1 MSAQLKILRAG
12 PSMTLQDMGRAG
24 QLALGLSRGG
34 AADRLALSEGAALLE
49 QPADTLALEMAAM
62 GGEFQASEDTR
73 IALTGAPM
81 RATVDGEAVQWNA
94 SHLLPAGA
102 RLSIGAA
109 TAGCYGYLHVG
120 GGFAADLFLG
130 AASAHLSAGIGTL
143 VQDGETL
150 AIGTDTGREF
160 NRMIQP
166 EDRFHG
172 GAVRLTPS
180 IQTHLFSKAEL
191 DRLQSE
197 PLHRAPRANRMGV
210 AMTPQGGGYLIEGG
224 RNVVSEIVL
233 PGDIQVTGDGMPFV
247 LMVECQTTGG
257 YPRIGTVLPCDLPR
271 VAQAPAGAELRFR
284 FIDLKEAVE
293 LEREEAKR
301 RAELGKFC
309 RPLIR
314 DPRLMRDLLSY
325 NLIGGVVA
333 GNEEL
338 EETT

>member
-1 MSAQLKILRAG
+1 MSAQLSIVRAG
-12 PSMTLQDMGRAG
+12 PSMTLQDMGRPG
-24 QLALGLSRGG
+24 HLELGLSRGG
-34 AADRLALSEGAALLE
+34 ASDRLALAEGAALLG
-49 QPADTLALEMAAM
+49 QPAGTLALEMAAL
-62 GGEFQASEDTR
+62 GGEFQASEDMR

-81 RATVDGEAVQWNA
+81 RAAIDGEPVVWNA
-94 SHLLPAGA
+94 SHRLPAGA

-120 GGFAADLFLG
+120 GGFAEDPFLG
-130 AASAHLSAGIGTL
+130 AGSAHLAAGIGAL
-143 VQDGETL
+143 LQDGDRLAVGPDLGSET
-150 AIGTDTGREF
+150 
-160 NRMIQP
+160 NRMIEP
-166 EDRFHG
+166 DDRFHG

-180 IQTHLFSKAEL
+180 FQTHLFAKTEL

-197 PLHRAPRANRMGV
+197 PLHRAARANRMGV
-210 AMTPQGGGYLIEGG
+210 ALTPQGGGYHIEGG

-233 PGDIQVTGDGMPFV
+233 PGDIQITGDGMPFV

-271 VAQAPAGAELRFR
+271 VAQAPAGAELRFG
-284 FIDLKEAVE
+284 FVDLPEAVE
-293 LEREEAKR
+293 LERTEARR
-301 RAELGKFC
+301 RADLGKHC

-333 GNEEL
+333 GNEDI
-338 EETT
+338 

>member
-1 MSAQLKILRAG
+1 MNAKLSILRAG

-24 QLALGLSRGG
+24 HLALGLSRGG
-34 AADRLALSEGAALLE
+34 AADRLALAEGAALLG
-49 QPADTLALEMAAM
+49 QPANTLALEMAAL

-81 RATVDGEAVQWNA
+81 RVTIDGEAVVWNA
-94 SHLLPAGA
+94 SHWLPAGA

-120 GGFAADLFLG
+120 GGFVAEPFLG
-130 AASAHLSAGIGTL
+130 AASAHLSAGIGAL
-143 VQDGETL
+143 IQDGEDL
-150 AIGTDTGREF
+150 AIGTDAGCET
-160 NRMIQP
+160 NRMIEP

-172 GAVRLTPS
+172 GAVRLTHS
-180 IQTHLFSKAEL
+180 FQTHLFEKATL

-197 PLHRAPRANRMGV
+197 PLRRAARANRMGV
-210 AMTPQGGGYLIEGG
+210 ALTPQGGGYHIEGG

-271 VAQAPAGAELRFR
+271 VAQAPAGAELQFR
-284 FIDLKEAVE
+284 FIEIDEAIE
-293 LEREEAKR
+293 LERAEAKR
-301 RAELGKFC
+301 RVELDKSC

-325 NLIGGVVA
+325 NLIDGVVA
-333 GNEEL
+333 GNESL
-338 EETT
+338 RK

>member
-1 MSAQLKILRAG
+1 MNAQLTILRAG
-12 PSMTLQDMGRAG
+12 PSMTLQDMGRPG
-24 QLALGLSRGG
+24 HLALGLSRGG
-34 AADRLALSEGAALLE
+34 AADSLALAEGAALLG
-49 QPADTLALEMAAM
+49 QPANTLALEMAAL
-62 GGEFQASEDTR
+62 GGEFQASEDVR

-81 RATVDGEAVQWNA
+81 RATIDGETVVWNA
-94 SHLLPAGA
+94 SHQLPAGA

-120 GGFAADLFLG
+120 GGFCAEPFLG
-130 AASAHLSAGIGTL
+130 AASTHLAVGIGAL
-143 VQDGETL
+143 LQEGERLT
-150 AIGTDTGREF
+150 IGADKRVETNLTIE
-160 NRMIQP
+160 P

-180 IQTHLFSKAEL
+180 FQTDLFGKAEL

-197 PLHRAPRANRMGV
+197 PLRRAARANRMGV
-210 AMTPQGGGYLIEGG
+210 ALTPQGGGYDVEGG

-233 PGDIQVTGDGMPFV
+233 PGDIQITGDGVPFV

-257 YPRIGTVLPCDLPR
+257 YPRIGTVLSCDLPR

-284 FIDLKEAVE
+284 FVDLQEAVE
-293 LEREEAKR
+293 LERTEAKR
-301 RAELGKFC
+301 RADLGKHC

-325 NLIGGVVA
+325 NLIGGMIA
-333 GNEEL
+333 GNEDFEGL
-338 EETT
+338 

>member
-12 PSMTLQDMGRAG
+12 PSMTLQDMGRSG
-24 QLALGLSRGG
+24 HLALGLSRGG
-34 AADRLALSEGAALLE
+34 ASDRLALAEGAALLG
-49 QPADTLALEMAAM
+49 QPANTIALEMAAL
-62 GGEFQASEDTR
+62 GGEFQASEDIR

-81 RATVDGEAVQWNA
+81 RVTLDGEALVWNA
-94 SHLLPAGA
+94 SHWLPAGA

-109 TAGCYGYLHVG
+109 TSGCYGYLHVG
-120 GGFAADLFLG
+120 GGFAVEPFLG
-130 AASAHLSAGIGTL
+130 AGSAHLSAGIGALLQT
-143 VQDGETL
+143 GETL
-150 AIGTDTGREF
+150 SVATDKGKET
-160 NRMIQP
+160 NRVIEV
-166 EDRFHG
+166 EDRFQG

-180 IQTHLFSKAEL
+180 FQTHLFGKTEL

-197 PLHRAPRANRMGV
+197 PLHRAARANRMGV
-210 AMTPQGGGYLIEGG
+210 ALTPQGGGYHIDGG

-257 YPRIGTVLPCDLPR
+257 YPRIATVLPCDLPR
-271 VAQAPAGAELRFR
+271 VAQTPAGAELRFR
-284 FIDLKEAVE
+284 IVGLEEAVE
-293 LEREEAKR
+293 LERVDAKR
-301 RAELGKFC
+301 RAELPRHC

-314 DPRLMRDLLSY
+314 DPRQMRDLLSY

-338 EETT
+338 EEQ

>member
-1 MSAQLKILRAG
+1 MSAELTILRAG
-12 PSMTLQDMGRAG
+12 PSMTLQDMGRPG
-24 QLALGLSRGG
+24 HLALGLSRGG
-34 AADRLALSEGAALLE
+34 AADRLALAEGAALLG
-49 QPADTLALEMAAM
+49 QPATTLALEMAAL
-62 GGEFQASEDTR
+62 GGEFQASEDVR

-81 RATVDGEAVQWNA
+81 RATIDGEAVVWNA
-94 SHLLPAGA
+94 SHWLPAGA

-109 TAGCYGYLHVG
+109 TSGCYGYLHVG
-120 GGFAADLFLG
+120 GGFAADPFLG
-130 AASAHLSAGIGTL
+130 AASAHLSAGIGAL
-143 VQDGETL
+143 LQNGETL
-150 AIGTDTGREF
+150 AIGPDKGRET
-160 NRMIQP
+160 NRVIDI

-180 IQTHLFSKAEL
+180 FQTHLFGKAEL

-197 PLHRAPRANRMGV
+197 PLHRAARANRMGV
-210 AMTPQGGGYLIEGG
+210 AMTPQGGGYHIDGG

-233 PGDIQVTGDGMPFV
+233 PGDIQVTGDGTPFV

-271 VAQAPAGAELRFR
+271 VAQTPAGAELRFR
-284 FIDLKEAVE
+284 FVELDEAVE
-293 LEREEAKR
+293 LERADAKQ
-301 RAELGKFC
+301 RADLARHC

-325 NLIGGVVA
+325 NLIGGVIA

-338 EETT
+338 EEH

>member
-1 MSAQLKILRAG
+1 MSAELTILRAG
-12 PSMTLQDMGRAG
+12 PSMTLQDMGRPG
-24 QLALGLSRGG
+24 HLALGLSRGG
-34 AADRLALSEGAALLE
+34 ASDRLAMAEGAALLG
-49 QPADTLALEMAAM
+49 QPADTLALEMAAL
-62 GGEFQASEDTR
+62 GGEFEASEDIR

-81 RATVDGEAVQWNA
+81 RVTIDGETVVWNA
-94 SHLLPAGA
+94 SHWLPAGA
-102 RLSIGAA
+102 RLTIGAA

-120 GGFAADLFLG
+120 GGFAADPFLG
-130 AASAHLSAGIGTL
+130 AGSAHLSAGIGAL
-143 VQDGETL
+143 LQDGETL
-150 AIGTDTGREF
+150 SLGNDRGRET
-160 NRMIQP
+160 NKVIDV
-166 EDRFHG
+166 EDRFQG

-180 IQTHLFSKAEL
+180 FQTHLFGKAEL

-197 PLHRAPRANRMGV
+197 PLRRAARANRMGV
-210 AMTPQGGGYLIEGG
+210 AMTPQGGGYHIDGG

-271 VAQAPAGAELRFR
+271 VAQTPAGAELRCR
-284 FIDLKEAVE
+284 FVDLDEAVE
-293 LEREEAKR
+293 LERSEAKR
-301 RAELGKFC
+301 RADLQRHC

-314 DPRLMRDLLSY
+314 DPYQMRDLLSY

-338 EETT
+338 EEY

>member
-1 MSAQLKILRAG
+1 MSAKLSILRAG
-12 PSMTLQDMGRAG
+12 PSMTLQDMGRPG

-34 AADRLALSEGAALLE
+34 AADRLALAEGAALLG
-49 QPADTLALEMAAM
+49 QPADTLALEMAAL
-62 GGEFQASEDTR
+62 GGEFQANEDMR

-81 RATVDGEAVQWNA
+81 RATIDGEAVVWNA
-94 SHLLPAGA
+94 SHRLPAGA

-120 GGFAADLFLG
+120 GGFAADPFLG
-130 AASAHLSAGIGTL
+130 AASAHLAAGIGTL
-143 VQDGETL
+143 LQDGDTL
-150 AIGTDTGREF
+150 AIGTDVGSET
-160 NRMIQP
+160 NRMIEP

-180 IQTHLFSKAEL
+180 FQTHLFGKAEL
-191 DRLQSE
+191 DRLQAE
-197 PLHRAPRANRMGV
+197 PLHRAARANRMGV
-210 AMTPQGGGYLIEGG
+210 ALTPQGGGYHIEGG

-233 PGDIQVTGDGMPFV
+233 PGDIQITGDGMPFV

-284 FIDLKEAVE
+284 FVDLEEAVDM
-293 LEREEAKR
+293 ERAEAKR
-301 RAELGKFC
+301 RAELGKHC

-333 GNEEL
+333 GNEDIEGV
-338 EETT
+338 

>member
-1 MSAQLKILRAG
+1 MSGELTILRAG
-12 PSMTLQDMGRAG
+12 PSMTLQDMGRPG
-24 QLALGLSRGG
+24 HLALGLSRGG
-34 AADRLALSEGAALLE
+34 ASDRLALAEGAALLG
-49 QPADTLALEMAAM
+49 QPANTLALEMAAL
-62 GGEFQASEDTR
+62 GGEFQASEDVR

-81 RATVDGEAVQWNA
+81 RAAIDGEPVVWNA
-94 SHLLPAGA
+94 SHWLPAGA

-120 GGFAADLFLG
+120 GGFAAEPFLG
-130 AASAHLSAGIGTL
+130 AGSAHLSAGIGAL
-143 VQDGETL
+143 LQDGETL
-150 AIGTDTGREF
+150 GIGPDRGRDT
-160 NRMIQP
+160 NMMIEP

-180 IQTHLFSKAEL
+180 FQTELFAREAL
-191 DRLQSE
+191 ERLQSE
-197 PLHRAPRANRMGV
+197 PMKRAARANRMGV
-210 AMTPQGGGYLIEGG
+210 ALTPDGGGYHIEGG

-271 VAQAPAGAELRFR
+271 VAQTPAGAELRFR
-284 FIDLKEAVE
+284 FVDLDEAVE
-293 LEREEAKR
+293 LERADAKR
-301 RAELGKFC
+301 RAELSKLC

-333 GNEEL
+333 GNEDI
-338 EETT
+338 EEE